1 MMQILQK
8 AEALEHLKNLQIP
21 SVAEANIFNHPD
33 FLHPAL
39 AHFASDD
46 CSLLL
51 TDGPETAFLMPFQVS
66 RAGLGLKKSL
76 CGWSNIYATQ
86 GTPLIAARTLTHTL
100 EAALAVLQQ
109 PERGL
114 PDTLILPDINLEAP
128 VAIAI
133 KELAQRKNLPLHI
146 TRYEE
151 RPVLCNGS
159 DAETYL
165 TNAIGKNHR
174 REYRRLWR
182 RLSETGSLVYEIIA
196 DKTAIKDAFNDF
208 LSLEA
213 AGWKGTR
220 GTAFLSKQA
229 DTNFARETVRAL
241 AEHDLVRIH
250 TLTLDNR
257 LIASLVVFVQGDQA
271 WTWKTAYDE
280 ALRAYSPGVLLMIEV
295 LKNHLENPAL
305 RITDSCAIPDHP
317 VMSRLFHERES
328 FGTIILGLGAQSQQN
343 VYKIARQLDR
353 YDRLRSALRH
363 IKSRLQKRL
372 KR

>member
-33 FLHPAL
+33 FLRPAL
-39 AHFASDD
+39 EHFASDN
-46 CSLLL
+46 CAVLL
-51 TDGPETAFLMPFQVS
+51 DDDSETAFLMPFQVS

-86 GTPLIAARTLTHTL
+86 GTPLIAAGNPTHTL
-100 EAALAVLQQ
+100 ETALAVLQQ
-109 PERGL
+109 PELGL
-114 PDTLILPDINLEAP
+114 SDTLILPDINLNA
-128 VAIAI
+128 AFATAL
-133 KELAQRKNLPLHI
+133 KDLAQRKHLPFHI
-146 TRYEE
+146 MRQEE
-151 RPVLCNGS
+151 RPVLSNGS
-159 DAETYL
+159 DAESYL

-182 RLSETGSLVYEIIA
+182 RLSETGSLEYRIITG
-196 DKTAIKDAFNDF
+196 KTAIKDAFNDF

-220 GTAFLSKQA
+220 GTAFLSKQTDA
-229 DTNFARETVRAL
+229 DFARETVRAL
-241 AEHDLVRIH
+241 AERDLVHIH
-250 TLTLDNR
+250 TLTLDDR

-328 FGTIILGLGAQSQQN
+328 FGTIILGLSAQSQQN
-343 VYKIARQLDR
+343 MYKIARQLDR
-353 YDRLRSALRH
+353 YDRLRSALRL

>member
-21 SVAEANIFNHPD
+21 SIAEANIFNHPD
-33 FLHPAL
+33 FLRPAL
-39 AHFASDD
+39 AHFGSDD
-46 CSLLL
+46 CAVLLN
-51 TDGPETAFLMPFQVS
+51 DDPETAFLMPFQLA
-66 RAGLGLKKSL
+66 RAGLGFKKSL

-86 GTPLIAARTLTHTL
+86 STPLIAARTLTDSL

-114 PDTLILPDINLEAP
+114 PDTLILPDINLGA
-128 VAIAI
+128 AFAMAL

-146 TRYEE
+146 MRQEA
-151 RPVLCNGS
+151 RPVLRNDS

-182 RLSETGSLVYEIIA
+182 RLSETGTLAYHIIT
-196 DKTAIKDAFNDF
+196 DITAIKDAFDDF

-220 GTAFLSKQA
+220 GTAFLSKLA
-229 DTNFARETVRAL
+229 DADFARETVHAL
-241 AEHDLVRIH
+241 AERDLVRIH

-280 ALRAYSPGVLLMIEV
+280 ALRAYSPGVLLMIEM

-317 VMSRLFHERES
+317 VMSRLFHEREN
-328 FGTIILGLGAQSQQN
+328 FGTIILGLSAQSQQN

>member
-1 MMQILQK
+1 MMQILRK
-8 AEALEHLKNLQIP
+8 AEALEQLKNLQIP

-33 FLHPAL
+33 FLRPAF

-46 CSLLL
+46 CAILL
-51 TDGPETAFLMPFQVS
+51 TDDSETAFLMPFQVA
-66 RAGLGLKKSL
+66 RAGLGFKKSL

-100 EAALAVLQQ
+100 DAALAVLQQ

-114 PDTLILPDINLEAP
+114 PDTLILPDINLNATF
-128 VAIAI
+128 ATAL
-133 KELAQRKNLPLHI
+133 KDLAQRKNLPLHI
-146 TRYEE
+146 TLQEE

-159 DAETYL
+159 DAESYL

-182 RLSETGSLVYEIIA
+182 RLSETGSLDYRIITG
-196 DKTAIKDAFNDF
+196 KTAIKDAFNDF

-220 GTAFLSKQA
+220 GTAFLSKQTDA
-229 DTNFARETVRAL
+229 DFARETVSAL
-241 AEHDLVRIH
+241 AERDLVRIH
-250 TLTLDNR
+250 TLTLDDR

-295 LKNHLENPAL
+295 LKNHHENPAL

-317 VMSRLFHERES
+317 VMSRLFHKREN
-328 FGTIILGLGAQSQQN
+328 FGTIILGLSAQSQQS
-343 VYKIARQLDR
+343 VHKIARQLDR

>member
-33 FLHPAL
+33 FLRPAV
-39 AHFASDD
+39 AHFASDN
-46 CSLLL
+46 CAVLL
-51 TDGPETAFLMPFQVS
+51 DDDSETAFLMPFQLA
-66 RAGLGLKKSL
+66 RAGLGFKKSL

-86 GTPLIAARTLTHTL
+86 GTPLIAAGNLTDTL
-100 EAALAVLQQ
+100 ETALAVLQQ
-109 PERGL
+109 TERGL

-133 KELAQRKNLPLHI
+133 KELAQCQNLPLHI
-146 TRYEE
+146 VRQEE
-151 RPVLCNGS
+151 RPVLANGS
-159 DAETYL
+159 DAESYL

-174 REYRRLWR
+174 REYRRLLR
-182 RLSETGSLVYEIIA
+182 RLSETGSLEYRIITG
-196 DKTAIKDAFNDF
+196 KTALKDAFNDF

-229 DTNFARETVRAL
+229 DTDFARETVLSL
-241 AEHDLVRIH
+241 AERDLVRIH
-250 TLTLDNR
+250 TLTLDDR

-280 ALRAYSPGVLLMIEV
+280 TLRAYSPGVLLMIEV

-317 VMSRLFHERES
+317 VMSRLFHEREN
-328 FGTIILGLGAQSQQN
+328 FGTIILGLSAQSQQN
-343 VYKIARQLDR
+343 VYKIARQFDR